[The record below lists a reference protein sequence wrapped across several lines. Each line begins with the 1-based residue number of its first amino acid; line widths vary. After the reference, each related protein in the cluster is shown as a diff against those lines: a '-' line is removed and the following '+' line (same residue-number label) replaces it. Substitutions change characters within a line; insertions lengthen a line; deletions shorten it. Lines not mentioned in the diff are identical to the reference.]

1 VVFALGLGLTS
12 GALTLLH
19 QLDPAPA
26 RGAELLFLVVA
37 NGLAT
42 LLRFV
47 LFRGWVF
54 RGSARRAPR
63 PADEQVELAA

>member
-1 VVFALGLGLTS
+1 
-12 GALTLLH
+12 
-19 QLDPAPA
+19 
-26 RGAELLFLVVA
+26 VA

-54 RGSARRAPR
+54 RGSARRVPR
-63 PADEQVELAA
+63 SSGEQVELAA